1 MLKRCICTAL
11 AAIFLL
17 GFEVARAEEYPVDVS
32 GIKAA
37 VVIEQTG
44 GKAVLDYNAQEEMD
58 TGGLSRLPVL
68 LAVCNKIDSG
78 AAALTDSITVSAAA
92 AKVGGPTAF
101 LEAYEQAEV
110 SVLLKA
116 AVMICAGDAIYA
128 LAEGIYGSAEACAI
142 AVNSIMADM
151 GIDAN
156 YIDITGS
163 GINFTAY
170 EMAKIGA
177 ALMQSKSFTLYSG
190 LFYDAIQHSD
200 GRTTELASSN
210 KLLKS
215 CVGTNGVGT
224 GSSSEAGYCGVFS
237 VKRGNTGYIC
247 ALFGAQNSSRR
258 AEKAQSMLEYAFAAY
273 DSKTL
278 AREGEVIEE
287 GVIVHNGTKGNVP
300 LVARETVVALIPK
313 NAKLEEQR
321 EIPEFL
327 EAPLSRDT
335 VAGRIS
341 YFLNGEIVGV
351 VELVSAEDVE
361 RANAFDYIK
370 LSLMEWLHC

>member
-1 MLKRCICTAL
+1 MLKKGMCTAL
-11 AAIFLL
+11 AAVVLL
-17 GFEVARAEEYPVDVS
+17 GAGQAYADEYPVDVS

-37 VVIEQTG
+37 VIIEQNSGT
-44 GKAVLDYNAQEEMD
+44 AVMEYNATEEMD

-68 LAVCNKIDSG
+68 LAVCKKIDSG
-78 AAALTDSITVSAAA
+78 AITLSDTITVSEAA

-128 LAEGIYGSAEACAI
+128 LAEGVYGSAEACAM
-142 AVNSIMADM
+142 AVNELMREM
-151 GIDAN
+151 EIDGN
-156 YIDITGS
+156 YTDITGN
-163 GINFTAY
+163 GIYFTAY

-177 ALMQSKSFTLYSG
+177 ELMQSQSFTLYSG

-200 GRTTELASSN
+200 GRTTEIASSN

-224 GSSSEAGYCGVFS
+224 GSSSAAGYCGVFS
-237 VKRGNTGYIC
+237 VKRGNTSYIC
-247 ALFGAQNSSRR
+247 SVFGAQNSSHR
-258 AEKAQSMLEYAFAAY
+258 AQKAQSMLEYAFAAY
-273 DSKTL
+273 DAKAL
-278 AREGEVIEE
+278 ATEGETV
-287 GVIVHNGTKGNVP
+287 VDSLPVHNGTMSSVP
-300 LVARETVVALIPK
+300 IVSNKTVVALIPK
-313 NAKLEEQR
+313 NAKLEER
-321 EIPEFL
+321 KNIPEKL
-327 EAPLSRDT
+327 EAPVKKDAIIGKITYLLD
-335 VAGRIS
+335 
-341 YFLNGEIVGV
+341 GEPVGI
-351 VELVSAEDVE
+351 VELVSAENVD